1 MEKKF
6 WMPFEEAERFMIK
19 VFKALGVPGKDAQIC
34 ANVLIT
40 ADKRGIDSHGVGR
53 LKPIYYDRIKNGI
66 LNPVTN
72 IEIVKEKPTTAVLDG
87 HDGMGFVVAKKAMQM
102 CIDKARKY
110 GTGMA
115 VARNSSHYGAACYYP
130 LMAIK
135 EGMIGITGT
144 NARPSVAPTFGIEN
158 MLGTNPLTIGIPSD
172 EPFPFMIDC
181 ATSITQRGKIE
192 AYARDDRKTPKGWVI
207 DDKGRTKTDTETILK
222 DLVKGTAAL
231 LPLGGPGEE
240 MAGYKGYGYSTAV
253 EILSAALG
261 GGKFMKSL
269 TGYDGKG
276 KKIPYSLGHF
286 FIAINIDSFID
297 IKTFKKI
304 TGSILRD
311 LRNSKKAPGQKRIYT
326 AGEKEYEA
334 WKERKNKGVP
344 LGNVLQK
351 QFIQMRDELNLKTR
365 FKFE

>member
-1 MEKKF
+1 MERKF
-6 WMPFEEAERFMIK
+6 WMPFEEAERFMVK
-19 VFKALGVPGKDAQIC
+19 VFRALGVPGKDAGIC
-34 ANVLIT
+34 ADVLIT

-53 LKPIYYDRIKNGI
+53 LKPIYYDRIRDGI
-66 LNPVTN
+66 LNPVTS
-72 IEIVKEKPTTAVLDG
+72 IEIVREAPTTAVLDG

-102 CIDKARKY
+102 CIDKAGKY

-130 LMAIK
+130 LMAIGK
-135 EGMIGITGT
+135 GMIGITGT

-192 AYARDDRKTPKGWVI
+192 VYAREGRKTPKGLVI
-207 DDKGRTKTDTETILK
+207 DEKGHTRTDTDTILK

-231 LPLGGPGEE
+231 LPLGGLGEE
-240 MAGYKGYGYSTAV
+240 TGGYKGYGYCTAV

-261 GGKFMKSL
+261 GGRFMKSL

-276 KKIPYSLGHF
+276 KKIPYGLGHF
-286 FIAINIDSFID
+286 FIAIDVGSFIE
-297 IKTFKKI
+297 IRKFKRI
-304 TGSILRD
+304 TGSILRE
-311 LRNSKKAPGQKRIYT
+311 LRNSRKAPGQKRIYT

-344 LGNVLQK
+344 LGRTLQA
-351 QFIQMRDELNLKTR
+351 QFIQMRDELKLDIK